1 MSCMYVCVY
10 VCMSMSVVVLR
21 GISMR
26 VQLIVTSSAA
36 GIERPIPLGVR
47 VTDAES
53 QSR

>member
-1 MSCMYVCVY
+1 MCACMYVMY
-10 VCMSMSVVVLR
+10 VVVLR
-21 GISMR
+21 GISML

-36 GIERPIPLGVR
+36 GIERPIPLRVR